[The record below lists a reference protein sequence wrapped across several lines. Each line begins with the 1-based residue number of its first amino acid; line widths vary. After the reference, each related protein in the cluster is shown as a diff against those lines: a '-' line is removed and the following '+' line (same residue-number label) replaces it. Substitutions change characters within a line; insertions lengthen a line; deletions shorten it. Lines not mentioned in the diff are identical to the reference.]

1 MRRSFIF
8 VLSLLVLLY
17 CASFAFA
24 AAVKSTTATART
36 ASVSSSG
43 VEQVVAVADGAS
55 GYTQNIDVRG
65 SSSVREY
72 PKQIVSVTG
81 KTLNDGAAALVSGE
95 CYISGIIVS
104 GTSVTAG
111 DYVLI
116 YDALTVTGT
125 AKFDISV
132 GTAKNT
138 IPISIPGG
146 VKFATGVSADSSADA
161 IHLTLIY
168 DN

>member
-1 MRRSFIF
+1 LVIF
-8 VLSLLVLLY
+8 GCFGLS
-17 CASFAFA
+17 FA
-24 AAVKSTTATART
+24 AAVETTTASARV
-36 ASVSSSG
+36 AGVSTGG

-65 SSSVREY
+65 SASVREY
-72 PKQIVSVTG
+72 PKQIASVTG
-81 KTLNDGAAALVSGE
+81 LDLSGGKAALVSGE
-95 CYISGIIVS
+95 CYISGIVVS
-104 GTSVTAG
+104 GPAAAAG

-125 AKFDISV
+125 AKFDVSI

-146 VKFATGVSADSSADA
+146 AKFTTGVSAQSNSTAV
-161 IHLTLIY
+161 HLTVIY